1 MQIHSGF
8 TWVDF
13 CLYLVMLVTEIQLYE
28 ALKEKIGEEQAKAIT
43 SYVEAKFD
51 SQKDFLATK
60 GDIKVA
66 VSEVKT
72 EIISSKVD
80 ILRWMIGTMLAV
92 AGLIIAAFKL
102 F

>member
-1 MQIHSGF
+1 MIAFADPSRFYLGGF
-8 TWVDF
+8 LLIF
-13 CLYLVMLVTEIQLYE
+13 GYAVTEMQFCE

-43 SYVEAKFD
+43 SYVEAKFESKRD
-51 SQKDFLATK
+51 SLATK
-60 GDIKVA
+60 ADIA
-66 VSEVKT
+66 EVKT

-92 AGLIIAAFKL
+92 TGLIIAAFKL